1 MTKHEGSQLGNFIL
15 QAKLGE
21 GGMGEVYSA
30 EDIQLQRRVAV
41 KVMHAHVAAHEV
53 FRMRFLQEARS
64 AAALDHP
71 NIVRI
76 YTFDIAPDG
85 EHYLVME
92 FVQSGSLRGYL
103 ENLQY
108 NSYNMEVTEAL
119 TLIQQIAAALDYAH
133 SLNTIHRDIKPDNV
147 LLKENTMLG
156 YGATQYTAIL
166 TDFGLAK
173 LVDGNNLVQ
182 TQMNNP
188 MGTLPYMAP
197 EQFTG
202 KADHRADLYALGIMM
217 YEMLVGRLPFYPQS
231 PAEALQLHLYEQPP
245 APRGIRPDLP
255 PALEP
260 ILLKAIAKQPDQRFQ
275 YGREIIQVIQQ
286 VLGGGTALGAPGN
299 HSLAAAPYP
308 SDVHPAASA
317 PAPPQ
322 QRPSASD
329 QPQLLLEREGYASKT
344 VPISKHLITI
354 GRDPARDI
362 PLAGNNI
369 SRLHAHIERERDGSL
384 SITDFSTNGTFMN
397 GQRLPR
403 EKAITINGP
412 LTIGP
417 YRLTVVL
424 K

>member
-15 QAKLGE
+15 HNKLGE

-30 EDIQLQRRVAV
+30 DDVQLQRRVAV
-41 KVMHAHVAAHEV
+41 KVMHPHVAEHEV

-103 ENLQY
+103 ENLQA
-108 NSYNMEVTEAL
+108 NGYNMDVTEAL
-119 TLIQQIAAALDYAH
+119 TLIQQIASALDYAH
-133 SLNTIHRDIKPDNV
+133 STNTIHRDIKPDNV

-156 YGATQYTAIL
+156 YGPSQYTAIL

-197 EQFTG
+197 EQFHG
-202 KADHRADLYALGIMM
+202 NADHRADLYALGIMM
-217 YEMLVGRLPFYPQS
+217 YEMLVGRLPFYPQN
-231 PAEALQLHLYEQPP
+231 PVEAMQLHLRESPP
-245 APRGIRPDLP
+245 PPRSLRPDLP
-255 PALEP
+255 PAIEP
-260 ILLKAIAKQPDQRFQ
+260 ILLKAIHKDIGQRFQ
-275 YGREIIQVIQQ
+275 FGREIIQVIQQ
-286 VLGGGTALGAPGN
+286 VLGGGTALG
-299 HSLAAAPYP
+299 SP
-308 SDVHPAASA
+308 SGHAVAVP
-317 PAPPQ
+317 
-322 QRPSASD
+322 PSAAEIPMPAKPRGRAE
-329 QPQLLLEREGYASKT
+329 PQLLLEREGYASKT
-344 VPISKHLITI
+344 VPITKPLITI

-369 SRLHAHIERERDGSL
+369 SRLHAQIERERDGSFTV
-384 SITDFSTNGTFMN
+384 TDYSTNGTFMN
-397 GQRLPR
+397 GQRIP
-403 EKAITINGP
+403 EKRAVAINGP
-412 LTIGP
+412 LTVGP
-417 YRLTVVL
+417 YRLTLVF

>member
-1 MTKHEGSQLGNFIL
+1 MTKHEGSQLGNFVL
-15 QAKLGE
+15 QTKLGE
-21 GGMGEVYSA
+21 GGMGEVYAA
-30 EDIQLQRRVAV
+30 EDVQLQRRVAV

-76 YTFDIAPDG
+76 YTFDIAPNG

-92 FVQSGSLRGYL
+92 FVQSGSLRGYI

-108 NSYNMEVTEAL
+108 HHYNMEVTEAL

-133 SLNTIHRDIKPDNV
+133 STNTIHRDIKPDNV
-147 LLKENTMLG
+147 LIKENTMLG
-156 YGATQYTAIL
+156 YGATQYTAVL

-197 EQFTG
+197 EQFSG
-202 KADHRADLYALGIMM
+202 QADHRADLYALGVMM

-231 PAEALQLHLYEQPP
+231 PAEAMQQHTYEQPP
-245 APRGIRPDLP
+245 SPRGIRADLP

-260 ILLKAIAKQPDQRFQ
+260 ILLKALAKQPAQRFQ

-286 VLGGGTALGAPGN
+286 VLGGGTSLGSAAN
-299 HSLAAAPYP
+299 HSVAASPYP
-308 SDVHPAASA
+308 SDPANRV
-317 PAPPQ
+317 PPPQ
-322 QRPSASD
+322 QQQPASSG

-344 VPISKHLITI
+344 VPITKQLITI

-369 SRLHAHIERERDGSL
+369 SRLHAQIERERDGTL
-384 SITDFSTNGTFMN
+384 SVTDYSTNGTFMN
-397 GQRLPR
+397 GQRLPNKR
-403 EKAITINGP
+403 AVTINGP
-412 LTIGP
+412 LTVGP
-417 YRLTVVL
+417 YRLTVVIR
-424 K
+424 